1 MEEGKPLSLEKA
13 RTSSMII
20 KDVVRM
26 EDAVEDKSKKR
37 TVLRDLDCFVLDN
50 SIRESTVGQLRG
62 HTLENKWKIFNEV
75 KKCGIEHVI
84 VAAFSHMTRVD
95 DEFIRQLGE
104 RGEDLSTLYAFTEVT
119 ESIKN
124 GVPDKDT
131 VPVGMRKMKAFGL
144 RNPIIEVD
152 LADDNVDWMG
162 KFTVEDYCELIL
174 NRINWAKGN
183 LTEDQKGINIFINF
197 RDFPFA
203 IAKHPHRLLQVTAF
217 LARLPEDIRPFGL
230 LYEEPTG
237 RLMPE
242 EMGVYT
248 STVRKVM
255 NDHGWAAGKL
265 LVHVHEKWGLA
276 ETVQLSCLSNGADG
290 VWASLCQEG
299 AAVGHACSTI
309 TLMNLVRMGNKI
321 VQEKYN
327 CTELRRAAV
336 TVTNATTGNE
346 PHPKQVIYGQRALDM
361 AFDFGGISG
370 GHSGGEFDL
379 AKFFGEKTPVRISTL
394 ASSDMIKDRLVELFG
409 IDPQFTIEQ
418 AEKMHQVMIQDLTNN
433 RKEEYMSKVGLA
445 LLFDRSGGKITEEM
459 RDTIENMKLTSA
471 AAEKL
476 IGEVR
481 VIWDEWDLKDEVQG
495 DECLEFDSFYNGF
508 MSPYFGC
515 FRCEDTKKG
524 LQAIDMDNDGYV
536 DWSEFLVYLKWALHE
551 YPGIT
556 NVDELL
562 STTFQKGL
570 IPAMQDEILKS
581 HEHNQ

>member
-1 MEEGKPLSLEKA
+1 MGSKPSSLEKA
-13 RTSSMII
+13 TRII
-20 KDVVRM
+20 SKDVVRM
-26 EDAVEDKSKKR
+26 EHAVADKSEKR

-62 HTLENKWKIFNEV
+62 HTLENKWKIYEEV
-75 KKCGIEHVI
+75 KKCGIKHVI

-104 RGEDLSTLYAFTEVT
+104 RAEDFSTLYAFTEVT
-119 ESIKN
+119 ESIKD

-131 VPVGMRKMKAFGL
+131 VPVGMKKMKAFGL
-144 RNPIIEVD
+144 RNPIIEID
-152 LADDNVDWMG
+152 LADDNVDWVE
-162 KFTVEDYCELIL
+162 KFTVVDYCDLIL
-174 NRINWAKGN
+174 ERINWAKGN
-183 LTEDQKGINIFINF
+183 LRKDQQDMNIFVNF

-203 IAKHPHRLLQVTAF
+203 IVKHPRRLLHVTAF
-217 LARLPEDIRPFGL
+217 LARLPDDTRPFGL
-230 LYEEPTG
+230 IYEEPTG

-255 NDHGWAAGKL
+255 NDNGWAAGKL

-276 ETVQLSCLSNGADG
+276 ETVQLACLSNGADG

-309 TLMNLVRMGNKI
+309 TLMNLVRMGNTI
-321 VQEKYN
+321 IQEKYN
-327 CTELRRAAV
+327 CNELRRAAV
-336 TVTNATTGNE
+336 AVTNATTGNE

-370 GHSGGEFDL
+370 GHIGGGEFDL
-379 AKFFGEKTPVRISTL
+379 AKFFGEKPPMRISTL
-394 ASSDMIKDRLVELFG
+394 ASTNMIRDRLVELFG
-409 IDPQFTIEQ
+409 NNPQFTIEQ
-418 AEKMHQVMIQDLTNN
+418 AEKMHQVMIEDLTNN

-445 LLFDRSGGKITEEM
+445 LLLDRSGGKITDVM
-459 RDTIENMKLTSA
+459 RDSIEKVKLKSA
-471 AAEKL
+471 TAEKL

-481 VIWDEWDLKDEVQG
+481 VIWEEWDLKDEVQG
-495 DECLEFDSFYNGF
+495 DERLQFDSFYNGF

-551 YPGIT
+551 YPSIT

-570 IPAMQDEILKS
+570 IPAMQDEILKIRECS
-581 HEHNQ
+581 L